1 MSLEDLKCGRPLC
14 VATAPRPRA
23 EPAGGIQADSQ
34 KLSSCR
40 TCRMAPGGSSP
51 RSGGRGCVSF
61 PGRGS
66 RGTAGR
72 EAWGGWVP
80 NPPSSV
86 AVGFQPLVLSPPHP
100 PCADDNSNQSSIA
113 DASPIK
119 QENSSNSSPAPEPNS
134 AVPGEGT
141 DAKADEAQAD
151 GKELPGTEGTCPQ
164 GHGPPCDW
172 LTGVW
177 EALSHAEGHNR
188 RSQ

>member
-1 MSLEDLKCGRPLC
+1 MSLLP
-14 VATAPRPRA
+14 PRPRA

-34 KLSSCR
+34 KLSPCR
-40 TCRMAPGGSSP
+40 TCGMAPGGSSP

-61 PGRGS
+61 PERGS
-66 RGTAGR
+66 RGLLAERLGEAG
-72 EAWGGWVP
+72 P
-80 NPPSSV
+80 PTPPSSV
-86 AVGFQPLVLSPPHP
+86 AVGFQPLVLSPPP
-100 PCADDNSNQSSIA
+100 SPRADDNSNQSSIA

-164 GHGPPCDW
+164 GHGPPCGW

-177 EALSHAEGHNR
+177 EALPHAEGHSK
-188 RSQ
+188 RSP